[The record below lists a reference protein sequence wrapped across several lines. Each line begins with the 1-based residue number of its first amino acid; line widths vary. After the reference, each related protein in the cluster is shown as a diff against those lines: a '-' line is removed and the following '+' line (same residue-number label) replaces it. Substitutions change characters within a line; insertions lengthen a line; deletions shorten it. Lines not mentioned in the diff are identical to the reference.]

1 MKSLRQAYA
10 PRLPNRSSSA
20 IALTSDGRTLLVVN
34 PDSNSLTLVGTA
46 RRAVLAEVPVG
57 LDPRTVAVDDAGRWA
72 YVANREGESVSVVDL
87 AARQVSA
94 EVGVGG
100 RPYGVVVSPG
110 GDRVYVVGLS
120 FDAALTPDSDEL
132 WVVNAAS
139 NDVSVIGLGSGRLVA
154 HIEVG
159 GNPRGIV
166 IAPDGITGRP
176 RSRLARHSCPV
187 SWSTGDVAGPRPA
200 RRPRL
205 SPTRGV
211 RADVSSPT
219 VVPVLQRSLHPRHR
233 GDPPGVR

>member
-72 YVANREGESVSVVDL
+72 YVANREGDSVSVVDL
-87 AARQVSA
+87 APRKVSA
-94 EVGVGG
+94 EV
-100 RPYGVVVSPG
+100 GVVVSPG
-110 GDRVYVVGLS
+110 GDRVYVVGLP

-166 IAPDGITGRP
+166 IAPDGVTGRP

-200 RRPRL
+200 
-205 SPTRGV
+205 
-211 RADVSSPT
+211 
-219 VVPVLQRSLHPRHR
+219 
-233 GDPPGVR
+233 